1 MSLRDWKL
9 DTWLSYKNANKSQR
23 SSAFLH
29 NNKELN
35 KEKMLILKLPYFC
48 LALLLQPASITFEFP
63 LMKLK
68 SVRSPFF
75 FLLPEVP
82 LFSVKKVN
90 KTTKISSRRKPG
102 FLVAQGLAPFWALP
116 TRSAALGAAV
126 EVASR
131 GGDEVFISRLANG
144 PFWAFFCAG
153 ASVEENW
160 CVPACRL
167 FLADGWY

>member
-9 DTWLSYKNANKSQR
+9 DTRLSYKNANKSQR

-29 NNKELN
+29 SNKELN

-48 LALLLQPASITFEFP
+48 LALLLKAASITFEFP

-68 SVRSPFF
+68 SIRSLFFF
-75 FLLPEVP
+75 FLLPKVP

-90 KTTKISSRRKPG
+90 KTTTKSSSRRKPG
-102 FLVAQGLAPFWALP
+102 FLVAQGLALLWALP

-144 PFWAFFCAG
+144 PFWPFFCAG
-153 ASVEENW
+153 ASVEEN
-160 CVPACRL
+160 
-167 FLADGWY
+167 